1 MLMEAPPDEPWPR
14 CVCPYCG
21 PEPERPG
28 DRRQCATAVHPIVS
42 AFTPGNLLL
51 CEECRTACFRLM
63 KRTKMAKKGH
73 DENKRMMETEAQAK
87 QEGNGSGKNHQG
99 GQGRDLKETPEKATA
114 RTRGL

>member
-1 MLMEAPPDEPWPR
+1 
-14 CVCPYCG
+14 
-21 PEPERPG
+21 
-28 DRRQCATAVHPIVS
+28 
-42 AFTPGNLLL
+42 
-51 CEECRTACFRLM
+51 
-63 KRTKMAKKGH
+63 MAKKGH